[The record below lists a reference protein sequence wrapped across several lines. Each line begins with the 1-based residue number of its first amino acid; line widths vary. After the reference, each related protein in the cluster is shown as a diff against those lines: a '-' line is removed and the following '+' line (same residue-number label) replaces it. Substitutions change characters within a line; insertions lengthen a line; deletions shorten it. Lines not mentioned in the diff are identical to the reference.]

1 MSGMEHITIED
12 GIATI
17 SILGWNLEDY
27 MQDSEPE
34 EIQIDR
40 LKYSRDLALL
50 WFDPSREGSAFN
62 TISCVYGDARL
73 VKDQYVVK
81 FGGGLKFVFSIDIV
95 FCELVYYVKLEK
107 KNLGV
112 VGSFC
117 CDSIDT
123 AVSASLKMLRSYML
137 PRVTSDAI
145 CELLIENGQ

>member
-107 KNLGV
+107 KNEFL
-112 VGSFC
+112 
-117 CDSIDT
+117 
-123 AVSASLKMLRSYML
+123 
-137 PRVTSDAI
+137 
-145 CELLIENGQ
+145 